1 MTTDQ
6 LLRGVAPVNPLIIE
20 VPSPLGLRPD
30 GVQSAPGALRTAGLH
45 ARLGSADEVRV
56 DVPPYCDVREPETGV
71 LNPQGVAEVAQSLA
85 AAVDS
90 ALDGGRFPVVLG
102 GDCSIVLG
110 PMLALRRR
118 GRYGLVYIDGHAD
131 FQHPSDE
138 PTGEVASLDLALVTG
153 RGPGILTDLDGLR
166 PLVRDEDVALVG
178 YRVFGDND
186 HFLEEHV
193 RDTAITVVDG
203 PEVREGGAASALG
216 KALAAVTRPG
226 AEGFWVH
233 LDVDVLDDD
242 LMPAVDYRHPG
253 GLSWEE
259 TGEILR
265 GLLQASGARGLEVT
279 IFNPRLDSDG
289 SHARRLCDLIADVV
303 PVLCG
308 AAPGFGQGHVAAP
321 AAFPVQARGDHDDL
335 VGLGEL
341 PHLKEPLDDGRGFP
355 GHHPGGVALAG
366 TEFP

>member
-1 MTTDQ
+1 
-6 LLRGVAPVNPLIIE
+6 VNLLIIE

-30 GVQSAPGALRTAGLH
+30 GVQAAPGALRTAGLH
-45 ARLGSADEVRV
+45 ARLGSPDEARV
-56 DVPPYCDVREPETGV
+56 EVPPYCDVRDPETGV
-71 LNPQGVAEVAQSLA
+71 LNPQGVAAVAQGLA
-85 AAVDS
+85 AAVGT
-90 ALDGGRFPVVLG
+90 ALDSGRFPIVLG

-118 GRYGLVYIDGHAD
+118 GRYGLVFIDGHAD
-131 FQHPSDE
+131 FQHPDDE
-138 PTGEVASLDLALVTG
+138 PNGEVASLDLALVTG
-153 RGPGILTDLDGLR
+153 RGPEILTDLDGLR

-186 HFLEEHV
+186 HVLDEHV

-203 PEVREGGAASALG
+203 PEVRESGATSALG

-259 TGEILR
+259 AAEILR
-265 GLLQASGARGLEVT
+265 GLLHASGARGLEVT
-279 IFNPRLDSDG
+279 IFNPRLDPGG
-289 SHARRLCDLIADVV
+289 SYARRLSDLIATVI
-303 PVLCG
+303 
-308 AAPGFGQGHVAAP
+308 P
-321 AAFPVQARGDHDDL
+321 ASRIG
-335 VGLGEL
+335 
-341 PHLKEPLDDGRGFP
+341 
-355 GHHPGGVALAG
+355 
-366 TEFP
+366 